1 MRYSNDTATI
11 ADAHADARIETDANA
26 KIQTIKSQVALV
38 TADPASINQYED
50 PAPEVQLAAIAKSID
65 LYWKLKNPCEA
76 ATIEYLCQRP
86 HEILRFRDLQ
96 DGVKAKVITR
106 SPKLI
111 YDWLKRGHLSAPVEP
126 DGFHDAVMRE
136 ILTRIARG
144 LYSRT
149 IMPTLNRMREI
160 GYDWPEFEAIEKSF
174 GAEQIPHIDRKAND
188 GP

>member
-1 MRYSNDTATI
+1 MRNPYEPPAIVTART
-11 ADAHADARIETDANA
+11 DALTETDDSTEI
-26 KIQTIKSQVALV
+26 KTIMAQVDLV

-174 GAEQIPHIDRKAND
+174 SAE
-188 GP
+188 